1 MTTIQ
6 AGQQIGQYTI
16 ERLLGQGG
24 MGTVYAAAQ
33 PTVNRTVAIK
43 FLLGDDVSEL
53 TIQRF
58 QREVRNIAALEH
70 PYILP
75 VYDYG
80 EWEGQPYIVMR
91 YMTGGTLR
99 EKLMKRTMNLEETLK
114 VLEQI
119 AAALDYAHDQGIV
132 HRDLKPAN
140 IFMDDRGN
148 GYLADFGLAKTIE
161 GSQDFTQT
169 KDGIAGTPAYMAP
182 EQVRG
187 DKLDG
192 RADTYALAVMAYEA
206 LAGQLPY
213 MGDSAIEVALAH
225 LSNPI
230 PDIREVVPGLPDAAA
245 ETLQRALAKDRNNR
259 PDRAGTFLQMLR
271 QNLGRNFELTGR
283 LKVSRD
289 VTATHMGGTPTVAG
303 QAETTHARQTSET
316 EVLTPAFA
324 RPVEATVA
332 SSSAP
337 TVAIPTRTE
346 AKPKGRGGLFVV
358 ILLLV
363 GLVAAAFLL
372 LPRLLSDNNPYS
384 DLPVATYSVGD
395 SPRALVVD
403 DGSLWVANF
412 FSNSVSQLVA
422 EGCAVENDP
431 CGVTMGAYPV
441 ADLPVSL
448 VVIGES
454 LWVASTLSGELSQL
468 ERQTGVLSATYP
480 LPSLPNQIIFADN
493 SIWTVNSFADSVTP
507 VTLDGTVG
515 TPVPVGTLPRALLV
529 ADGSLWVANEGN
541 NSISQIALDSRQVI
555 GLVNVPGEPSALA
568 MVDGLLWVA
577 LRDQNLVVQVN
588 PITSEVLAQVTVGA
602 QPSALL
608 WAGDVLWVT
617 NEGEGT
623 VLGLDA
629 AAHSVIS
636 TINVGDAPL
645 ALAWIPC
652 GAGCGDLWV
661 ANEGSDSISRV
672 RVALQSEN

>member
-6 AGQQIGQYTI
+6 AGQQVGQYRI

-33 PTVNRTVAIK
+33 PAVNRTVAIK
-43 FLLGDDVSEL
+43 FLLGEDVDEL
-53 TIQRF
+53 TLQRF

-114 VLEQI
+114 VLDQI

-230 PDIREVVPGLPDAAA
+230 PDIREVVPWLPDAAA
-245 ETLQRALAKDRNNR
+245 DTLQRALAKDRTNR
-259 PDRAGTFLQMLR
+259 PDRAGTFLQTLR
-271 QNLGRNFELTGR
+271 QNLGRDFELTGR

-303 QAETTHARQTSET
+303 QAETTRARQTAET

-324 RPVEATVA
+324 RPAEATVA
-332 SSSAP
+332 HVSTA
-337 TVAIPTRTE
+337 TVAIPARPE
-346 AKPKGRGGLFVV
+346 AQPKRRGGLLVV

-372 LPRLLSDNNPYS
+372 LPRVLSNNNPYAN
-384 DLPVATYSVGD
+384 LPIATYSVGD
-395 SPRALVVD
+395 SPRALAVD
-403 DGSLWVANF
+403 SGVIWVANF

-422 EGCAVENDP
+422 EGCMAENDP
-431 CGVTMGAYPV
+431 CGETIGAYPV

-448 VVIGES
+448 VVDGES

-468 ERQTGVLSATYP
+468 ERQSGALLAAYP
-480 LPSLPNQIIFADN
+480 LPSLPNQIILAN
-493 SIWTVNSFADSVTP
+493 NQIWTANSFADSVTS
-507 VTLDGTVG
+507 VTLDGAVG
-515 TPVPVGTLPRALLV
+515 APIPVGTLPRALLV

-541 NSISQIALDSRQVI
+541 NSISQVDP
-555 GLVNVPGEPSALA
+555 GLGEVTGVVNVPGEPSALA
-568 MVDGLLWVA
+568 MVEGQLWVA

-588 PITSEVLAQVTVGA
+588 PTTGEVLAEVVVGA

-608 WAGDVLWVT
+608 WAGGVLWVT

-623 VLGLDA
+623 VMGLDA
-629 AAHSVIS
+629 AAHSVIG
-636 TINVGDAPL
+636 TIHVGDAPL
-645 ALAWIPC
+645 ALAWVSC

-661 ANEGSDSISRV
+661 ANEGSDSVSRI
-672 RVALQSEN
+672 RVE